1 MIKFTE
7 RCDRCNR
14 LVSSQNLN
22 RHGHSIP
29 VYDEMVSRI
38 DYMMIESGPGEYNPD
53 NEKEITLCEN
63 CSMEFTK
70 MMAAFMGEVEDGK
83 K

>member
-14 LVSSQNLN
+14 LVRSQNLN

-38 DYMMIESGPGEYNPD
+38 DYMMIESGPCEYNPD

-70 MMAAFMGEVEDGK
+70 MMANFMDEVEDGK